1 MDDETFKSELLTRL
15 DRIQSLLSYLCGAA
29 KASEERAQAGVGVQK
44 KVEPSLP
51 IGERSLLQEEMQDDY
66 HQALKKWQSTRQG

>member
-29 KASEERAQAGVGVQK
+29 KASEERAQAVSRSHKQL
-44 KVEPSLP
+44 EPALP
-51 IGERSLLQEEMQDDY
+51 EERSLLQEEMQDDY